1 MNGIVR
7 TCGFIF
13 CLAAAGLL
21 AADDWPQWRGVERD
35 GVWRET
41 GIVKELPKKLSFL
54 WRAPVGMGYAGP
66 AVAAGRVYLMDR
78 VLGDGEKNPANPFS
92 KRQVG
97 GSERILCLD
106 AANGKLLW
114 KHSYPAKY
122 TVSYPYGP
130 RTTPAVSGGKVY
142 CLGAMGDLFCMDAGT
157 GKMLWSKQCAREF
170 KAEINTWGFS
180 AAPLVDGKKLI
191 MLVGGKPGACV
202 VAFDKDTGK
211 ELWRALEDDD
221 PGYAPPVI
229 FKAGGKR
236 QLIIWTPTKLASL
249 DPESGRE
256 YWRQAFKVQSGLS
269 IPTPIYDPGTRRLLV
284 TSFYNGSLM
293 MGLDPKRPGANL
305 LWKGTSSSELPK
317 NTDGLHSIMC
327 TPVFKGGH
335 IYGVGSYGEL
345 RCLDASSGKRIWAT
359 TEATGADR
367 WWNAFI
373 IRHEDRYFIPNE
385 QGDLIIANLSPG
397 GYKELSRARLIEPT
411 RPVRRRK
418 VVWSHPAF
426 ALKCIFARNDK
437 ELVCA
442 SLAAA
447 GK

>member
-1 MNGIVR
+1 
-7 TCGFIF
+7 
-13 CLAAAGLL
+13 
-21 AADDWPQWRGVERD
+21 
-35 GVWRET
+35 
-41 GIVKELPKKLSFL
+41 
-54 WRAPVGMGYAGP
+54 
-66 AVAAGRVYLMDR
+66 
-78 VLGDGEKNPANPFS
+78 
-92 KRQVG
+92 
-97 GSERILCLD
+97 
-106 AANGKLLW
+106 
-114 KHSYPAKY
+114 
-122 TVSYPYGP
+122 
-130 RTTPAVSGGKVY
+130 
-142 CLGAMGDLFCMDAGT
+142 MGDLFCMDAGT
-157 GKMLWSKQCAREF
+157 GKILWSKQCAREF

-229 FKAGGKR
+229 FNAGGKR

-269 IPTPIYDPGTRRLLV
+269 IPTPIYDPGTRKLLV

-293 MGLDPKRPGANL
+293 MGLDPKKPGANL
-305 LWKGTSSSELPK
+305 LWKGTSASELPR